1 MSSPS
6 GKSMV
11 PITNRDILRP
21 SSEPGGS
28 VDLQEIEA
36 GSRRSIAAPDIF
48 PTSMGSYGRWLPASD
63 SDVYIYI

>member
-36 GSRRSIAAPDIF
+36 GSRRSIAAPEIF
-48 PTSMGSYGRWLPASD
+48 GTSRGIYGRW
-63 SDVYIYI
+63 